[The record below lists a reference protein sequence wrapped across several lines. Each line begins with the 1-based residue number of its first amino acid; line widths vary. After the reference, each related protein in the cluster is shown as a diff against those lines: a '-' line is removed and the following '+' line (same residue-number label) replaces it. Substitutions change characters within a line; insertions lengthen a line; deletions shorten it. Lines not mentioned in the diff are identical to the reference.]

1 VVRAGPFARDEDGHH
16 PLVRGE
22 CGIQRGVVRDPQIAP
37 EPMNR
42 DAHRLFSGFGAD
54 QHRCG
59 HFNFFRG
66 FIRARDEAEKLAEAA
81 VHVGAVH
88 RIARERE
95 RGIVANLNV
104 PVCAD
109 ALVFGCLGR
118 RARGADEPE
127 GCHRKQERDDGD
139 GGEECVFYGLGV
151 GVMAR
156 SISRVIDW
164 NAASFSGPVTCVTIR
179 PRRFMT

>member
-1 VVRAGPFARDEDGHH
+1 VVRAGPFARDEDGHRL
-16 PLVRGE
+16 LVRGE
-22 CGIQRGVVRDPQIAP
+22 CGIQRGVFREPQIAP

-54 QHRCG
+54 QHKCG
-59 HFNFFRG
+59 HFDFLRG
-66 FIRARDEAEKLAEAA
+66 FIHARDEEEQLAEAA
-81 VHVGAVH
+81 VDVGAVH
-88 RIARERE
+88 RSTRERE

-109 ALVFGCLGR
+109 DLVFGCLGR

-139 GGEECVFYGLGV
+139 GREECAF
-151 GVMAR
+151 
-156 SISRVIDW
+156 SRIGCGCDGAIDL
-164 NAASFSGPVTCVTIR
+164 ACD
-179 PRRFMT
+179 